1 MKRLCQGLLC
11 EDLGREDVD
20 IGSAHEVKAFDEEKK
35 SNMESRPRKIGSPTK
50 LLGFTHRQSTS
61 TVILSK
67 WHQVT

>member
-35 SNMESRPRKIGSPTK
+35 SNMESRPRKIV
-50 LLGFTHRQSTS
+50 RQQNCSDSLTDKAR
-61 TVILSK
+61 V
-67 WHQVT
+67 Q